1 MKYLVVMTRDLSY
14 SESAEAIVEAETEE
28 AAKILALNEVDPD
41 FRSWSNNRDL
51 ESEGTVSSVSGA
63 PEDAEYSRLIGDPRS
78 LAEEAGWRESPDGR
92 WWRDIAEGEPVPEK
106 HVAPFL
112 GSDPFV
118 WADSAED
125 ACEFDELEQS

>member
-1 MKYLVVMTRDLSY
+1 MKYLVVVTRDLSY

-41 FRSWSNNRDL
+41 FLSWSRNHDL
-51 ESEGTVSSVSGA
+51 ESEGTVGSVSSA
-63 PEDAEYSRLIGDPRS
+63 PEEAEYSRLIGDPSS

-92 WWRDIAEGEPVPEK
+92 WWREPKAGEILTAER
-106 HVAPFL
+106 VAPFL
-112 GSDPFV
+112 GSGPFV